1 MKLEQNVEVNGLLA
15 NIWASLADP
24 RRIRLIYL
32 LAEVPRTASELGETL
47 EMSQPSVSRLLA
59 DMRRQNIV
67 TAQRQ
72 GTALLYSLS
81 DPRLMEALELL
92 RAVLHDDLSRRAR
105 LMAWMN

>member
-1 MKLEQNVEVNGLLA
+1 MKLEQEVEVNGLLA

-24 RRIRLIYL
+24 RRIRLVYML
-32 LAEVPRTASELGETL
+32 SDAPRTASELGEAL

-59 DMRRQNIV
+59 DLRRQNIV
-67 TAQRQ
+67 KANRQ
-72 GTALLYSLS
+72 GTSLLYRLS

-105 LMAWMN
+105 LIAWIN